1 MRWPPSFDLA
11 CLDMG
16 EVYTALAP
24 VFILIAL
31 GWLARNRRIASPE
44 AFGVVNR
51 FGYYILYP
59 AFLFTIVTGADFSNR
74 EAGPF
79 VLAVVSG
86 FAALILLSL
95 ALRLFYRGD
104 GPAFTSVFQGAVRWN
119 GFPLLAAAATLFG
132 PVGEDL
138 IGIVFGPLV
147 FVVNIVCVFVLV
159 RWGANRAAGWRAI
172 LDQIAANPLILS
184 CGAGLLAQA
193 FGVTHLGPVSEA
205 LRLLGQAAMPIALI
219 TVGAGLD
226 FGALRADALKVAT
239 ATAFKL
245 AVSPIVI
252 WFAATWMGLSPLTAA
267 VAVGIGAT
275 PTAAAGYTLAR
286 EMGGDPRL
294 MAAIIT
300 ATTIISFFTLPLAIS
315 IAMP

>member
-1 MRWPPSFDLA
+1 
-11 CLDMG
+11 MG
-16 EVYTALAP
+16 EVYSALAP

-51 FGYYILYP
+51 FGYFILYP
-59 AFLFTIVTGADFSNR
+59 AFLFTIVTGSDFANR
-74 EAGPF
+74 EAGSF
-79 VLAVVSG
+79 VLGVVTG
-86 FAALILLSL
+86 FAALIVLTL
-95 ALRLFYRGD
+95 ALRIFYRAD
-104 GPAFTSVFQGAVRWN
+104 GPAFTSVFQGSVRWN
-119 GFPLLAAAATLFG
+119 GFPLLAAAAALYG

-147 FVVNIVCVFVLV
+147 FFVNVVSVLVLV

-193 FGVTHLGPVSEA
+193 LGVTHFGPVSEA
-205 LRLLGQAAMPIALI
+205 LRLLGQAAMPVALI

-226 FGALRADALKVAT
+226 FGALRADAAKVAA

-245 AVSPIVI
+245 TVSPVLI
-252 WFAATWMGLSPLTAA
+252 WFAATWMGASPLAAA
-267 VAVGIGAT
+267 VAAGIGAT
-275 PTAAAGYTLAR
+275 PTAAASYTLAR
-286 EMGGDPRL
+286 EMGGDARL

-300 ATTIISFFTLPLAIS
+300 ATTILSFVTLPLAIS
-315 IAMP
+315 LALP